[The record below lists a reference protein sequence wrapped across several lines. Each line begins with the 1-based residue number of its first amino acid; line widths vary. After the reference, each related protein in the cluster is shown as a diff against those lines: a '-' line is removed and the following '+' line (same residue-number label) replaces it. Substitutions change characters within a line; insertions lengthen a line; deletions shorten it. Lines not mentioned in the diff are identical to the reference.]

1 MIVIDIFSAVEFKFL
16 RRTFKQIWS
25 HFWDCRMQLIF
36 LVAALKLDNCILPI
50 RLNPDQQKSRV
61 AFLMANPQ
69 QMIPLGA
76 KT

>member
-16 RRTFKQIWS
+16 RRTFKRIRS
-25 HFWDCRMQLIF
+25 HFWDCRTQLNF

-61 AFLMANPQ
+61 AFLMTNPQ